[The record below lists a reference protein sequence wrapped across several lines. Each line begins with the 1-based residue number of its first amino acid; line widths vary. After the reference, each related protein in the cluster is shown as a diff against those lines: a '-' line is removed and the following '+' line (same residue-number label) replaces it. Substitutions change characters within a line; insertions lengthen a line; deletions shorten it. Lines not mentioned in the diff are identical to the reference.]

1 MNLSTTYFEKVGKL
15 NTHQTLELVR
25 NTFETLKIKTV
36 VVASTTGESALQA
49 ATMFKKDPIRL
60 IIVRHMDGFRHP
72 GNEFSLDT
80 YNEIL
85 RIRPS
90 TLFFTGTHAFA
101 GIERTFRLENISQT
115 MLPIEMIAITLRRC
129 FGEGTKVA
137 LEIALMVADA
147 GLLENIEHN
156 IITVAGT
163 GSGLDTAWIVTPSY
177 TNKLFN
183 LKMKAAICKPI
194 NF

>member
-1 MNLSTTYFEKVGKL
+1 MNLSTKYFEKAGKV
-15 NTHQTLELVR
+15 NTHQTLELVKV
-25 NTFETLKIKTV
+25 TFETLKIKTI
-36 VVASTTGESALQA
+36 VVASTTGESAFQA
-49 ATMFKKDPIRL
+49 ATMFKDDPIRL
-60 IIVRHMDGFRHP
+60 IIVKHMDGFRHL

-85 RIRPS
+85 RLRPS

-137 LEIALMVADA
+137 LEIALMVADG
-147 GLLENIEHN
+147 GLLENIEQE

-163 GSGLDTAWIVTPSY
+163 GRGLDTAWIVTPSY
-177 TNKLFN
+177 TNNLFN
-183 LKMKAAICKPI
+183 LKMKAPICKPI